1 MNIFA
6 VTGLILGT
14 AVLIAGFYLASPN
27 FMLFVDGPSAF
38 IVLGGTFAAVSIS
51 FQMNKVFMMVK
62 VFFQKF
68 ISGKR
73 YSNQKTIAEIIR
85 ISELYRNSG
94 SVDGFIEDMTDPFL
108 KECLSIIQDEIMDKR
123 GSIKLMKKRN
133 ENLYKNYNDDTQKF
147 QAMGKYPPAF
157 GMMGTTIGMIVLL
170 ANLGGKD
177 AMKMIGPAMGVCLI
191 TTLYGVIVSNL
202 GFIPVSE
209 FLEDSTKE
217 LYAKNEIIIEGIEL
231 MLDKTNPVVLAE
243 TLNSYL
249 IPSERL
255 DWKEIVG

>member
-6 VTGLILGT
+6 VGGLILGT
-14 AVLIAGFYLASPN
+14 VVLLAGFYLASPN

-51 FQMNKVFMMVK
+51 FQMNKVFKMMK

-68 ISGKR
+68 IGGKR

-85 ISELYRNSG
+85 ISEQYRNSG
-94 SVDGFIEDMTDPFL
+94 SVDGFIEDITDPFL
-108 KECLSIIQDEIMDKR
+108 KECLTIIQDEIMDKR

-217 LYAKNEIIIEGIEL
+217 LYAKNEIIIEGLEL

-255 DWKEIVG
+255 DWKEIIG

>member
-6 VTGLILGT
+6 VLGLIIGT
-14 AVLIAGFYLASPN
+14 VVLFTGFYLATPK

-38 IVLGGTFAAVSIS
+38 IVLGGTFAAISIS
-51 FQMNKVFMMVK
+51 FQMNRVFKLVK
-62 VFFQKF
+62 VFLQKF
-68 ISGKR
+68 IQGKR
-73 YSNQKTIAEIIR
+73 YKMAPTITEIIR
-85 ISELYRNSG
+85 ISEIYRNSG
-94 SVDGFIEDMTDPFL
+94 TVDKIVEEVTDPFL
-108 KECLSIIQDEIMDKR
+108 KECLQIIQDDILDPR

-133 ENLYKNYNDDTQKF
+133 DNLYKNYKDEVEKF

-170 ANLGGKD
+170 ANLGGRD

-191 TTLYGVIVSNL
+191 TTLYGVIVANL
-202 GFIPVSE
+202 AFIPISE
-209 FLEDSTKE
+209 FLDDSTKE
-217 LYAKNEIIIEGIEL
+217 MYQKNEIIIEGIEL
-231 MLDKTNPVVLAE
+231 MLAKTNPVVLAE

>member
-14 AVLIAGFYLASPN
+14 VVLFAGFYLASPN

-51 FQMNKVFMMVK
+51 FQMNVVFKMFK

-68 ISGKR
+68 IGGKR
-73 YSNQKTIAEIIR
+73 YSNKDTIAELIR
-85 ISELYRNSG
+85 ISEQYRNTG
-94 SVDGFIEDMTDPFL
+94 AVDSFIEDIKDPFL
-108 KECLSIIQDEIMDKR
+108 KECLTIIQDEILDKR
-123 GSIKLMKKRN
+123 GTIKLMKKRN
-133 ENLYKNYNDDTQKF
+133 ENIYKNYNDDTQKF

-191 TTLYGVIVSNL
+191 TTLYGVIVANL

-217 LYAKNEIIIEGIEL
+217 LRAKNDIIIEGMEL

>member
-14 AVLIAGFYLASPN
+14 VVLFAGFYLASPN

-51 FQMNKVFMMVK
+51 FQMNVVFKMFK

-68 ISGKR
+68 IGGKR
-73 YSNQKTIAEIIR
+73 YSNKDTIAELIR
-85 ISELYRNSG
+85 ISEQYRNSG
-94 SVDGFIEDMTDPFL
+94 AVDSFIEDIKDPFL
-108 KECLSIIQDEIMDKR
+108 KECLTIIQDEILDKR
-123 GSIKLMKKRN
+123 GTIKLMKKRN
-133 ENLYKNYNDDTQKF
+133 ENIYKNYNDETQKF

-191 TTLYGVIVSNL
+191 TTLYGVIVANL

-217 LYAKNEIIIEGIEL
+217 LRAKNDIIIEGMEL

>member
-6 VTGLILGT
+6 VGGLILGIV
-14 AVLIAGFYLASPN
+14 VLFAGFYLASPN

-51 FQMNKVFMMVK
+51 FQMNKVFKMVK

-73 YSNQKTIAEIIR
+73 YKAQDTIAELIR
-85 ISELYRNSG
+85 ISEQYRNTG
-94 SVDGFIEDMTDPFL
+94 SVDGFIEDIKDPFL
-108 KECLSIIQDEIMDKR
+108 RECLTIVQDEILDTR
-123 GSIKLMKKRN
+123 GALKLMNKRN
-133 ENLYKNYNDDTQKF
+133 ENLYKNYNDETSKF

-170 ANLGGKD
+170 ANLGGRD

-191 TTLYGVIVSNL
+191 TTLYGVIVANL
-202 GFIPVSE
+202 GFIPISE

-217 LYAKNEIIIEGIEL
+217 LYTKNTIIIEGIEL
-231 MLDKTNPVVLAE
+231 MLNKTNPVVLAE
-243 TLNSYL
+243 SLNSYL
-249 IPSERL
+249 VPSERL

>member
-14 AVLIAGFYLASPN
+14 VVLFAGFYLASPN

-51 FQMNKVFMMVK
+51 FQMNVVFKMFK

-68 ISGKR
+68 IGGKR
-73 YSNQKTIAEIIR
+73 YSNKNTIAEIIR
-85 ISELYRNSG
+85 ISELYRTSG
-94 SVDGFIEDMTDPFL
+94 AVDGFIEDIKDPFM
-108 KECLSIIQDEIMDKR
+108 KECLTIIQDEILDKR

-133 ENLYKNYNDDTQKF
+133 ENIYKNYNDDTQKF

-191 TTLYGVIVSNL
+191 TTLYGVIVANL

-217 LYAKNEIIIEGIEL
+217 LRAKNDIVIEGMEL